1 MCSVVAVR
9 IESISAKS
17 DLAQKKSDEVKQSIA
32 DYLQQRNL
40 PGDSEAAALIH
51 PGKTEDAIV

>member
-40 PGDSEAAALIH
+40 PGDGEAAALIR
-51 PGKTEDAIV
+51 PGKTEDAVV